1 MSEKKMFFS
10 VNDGVLMLEFEGT
23 EEELRA
29 DFDKKVKDF
38 VADLEAQIKKAEED
52 KTKITKPECF
62 DKLSKERQVV
72 IDLEIRAKI
81 AAKDAEISQAKKQI
95 EQAKTMSIK
104 DVKYFVLTPIEL

>member
-1 MSEKKMFFS
+1 MSEKKMFF
-10 VNDGVLMLEFEGT
+10 GVTNGILGLEFEGT

-38 VADLEAQIKKAEED
+38 VAALEEQIKKAEKD
-52 KTKITKPECF
+52 KKEIKKPECF
-62 DKLSKERQVV
+62 DKLSAERQTV

-95 EQAKTMSIK
+95 EKAKTMSIK